1 MPLWWADVR
10 GFLFGDVLL
19 KLVTPATLHDPII
32 GDLHERFYKLE
43 QTHGRKTARRYYY
56 GDLFASVPSL
66 AWTRIATGLHDRWFS
81 SLGAG
86 LTAFAAVFG
95 VLQIAERLRAQSAAL
110 TYGVMIAATCALC
123 FVPRVVKVAG
133 VLMLFLCV
141 VAWTATFFVRH
152 PIDRI
157 ELRSLDFYLRF
168 VRLACAMVG
177 ATIMCLIVRRTFWN
191 AKAT

>member
-1 MPLWWADVR
+1 M
-10 GFLFGDVLL
+10 FGDVLL
-19 KLVTPATLHDPII
+19 KLVTPTTLHDPII
-32 GDLHERFYKLE
+32 GDLHERFYNLE
-43 QTHGRKTARRYYY
+43 QTHGRKTARRSYY

-66 AWTRIATGLHDRWFS
+66 AWRRIATGLHDRWFS

-86 LTAFAAVFG
+86 LIAFAAVFG
-95 VLQIAERLRAQSAAL
+95 VLQLAERLGTQSAAF

-123 FVPRVVKVAG
+123 FVPRVVKAAG

-141 VAWTATFFVRH
+141 VAWTATYFVSH

-168 VRLACAMVG
+168 VRLACTMVG
-177 ATIMCLIVRRTFWN
+177 ATILCLILRRTVRD